1 MVVEEL
7 VTIFT
12 VLLPIIIAFFA
23 GFGLALLYLRQRSKS
38 LLPLAHSLVFENMKD
53 GVMVIDAAGQIL
65 DFNPAA
71 QKIFA
76 DQVEALK
83 NQNFDAL
90 IKQAIDQETLEY
102 QSQAS
107 RAELT
112 VKMGHGRKHTYYL
125 HITPLHRHNQIA
137 NGKIIVF
144 MDITNRKKA
153 EEAMRQAKEIAEV
166 ARREIEEASQAK
178 TIFFGSVS
186 HELRTPLTVIT
197 LYAELIQRTVK
208 ARGYDDIYT
217 WVTQIHKSA
226 KHLSDVVTDILDLS
240 KIEAGM
246 MELHEEIFNL
256 EDLLAE
262 IEMMV
267 RPLAA
272 RNNNTFR
279 IHTHHDVNT
288 IFGDPIRIRQILLN
302 LLSNAA
308 KFTFDGKINLYVFR
322 EPLPYDNGIDALRF
336 EVHDTGIGM
345 TPEQTEKIFAPFKQA
360 DDSLAKKYHGT
371 GLGLAISQEFCRMMD
386 GTISVNSQPEQGS
399 TFTVQIPL
407 KLPTTTPT
415 KSV

>member
-1 MVVEEL
+1 MVAEEL
-7 VTIFT
+7 VTIIA

-23 GFGLALLYLRQRSKS
+23 GYGLALLFFRQRSKS
-38 LLPLAHSLVFENMKD
+38 LLPVAHSLVFENMKD
-53 GVMVIDAAGQIL
+53 GVMVIDASGHIL
-65 DFNPAA
+65 DYNPAA

-76 DQVEALK
+76 DQVEALQ

-112 VKMGHGRKHTYYL
+112 VKLGHGRMHTYYL
-125 HITPLHRHNQIA
+125 HITPLHSQNQIA

-153 EEAMRQAKEIAEV
+153 EEAMRQAKEIAEI
-166 ARREIEEASQAK
+166 AHREIEEASQAK

-208 ARGYDDIYT
+208 SRGYDDIYT

-272 RNNNTFR
+272 RNNNIFK
-279 IHTHHDVNT
+279 IHTHHNVNT

-308 KFTFDGKINLYVFR
+308 KFTFDGEINLYVFR

-345 TPEQTEKIFAPFKQA
+345 TPEQTEKIFTPFKQA

-407 KLPTTTPT
+407 KLPTTSPS